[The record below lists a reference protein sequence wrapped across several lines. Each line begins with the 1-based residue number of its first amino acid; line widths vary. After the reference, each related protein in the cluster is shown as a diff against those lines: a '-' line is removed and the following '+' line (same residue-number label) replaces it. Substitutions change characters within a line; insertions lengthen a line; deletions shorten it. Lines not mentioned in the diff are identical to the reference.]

1 MDKLSN
7 IRQDYQRGELDFK
20 DLPKAPQRLFENW
33 IQTAIDE
40 SVLEPNAMTLSTIS
54 DNQPHSRI
62 VLLKGHDEKG
72 FVFFTNY
79 QSAKGREINT
89 NPLASL
95 LFFWPQLQRQVR
107 IEGIITKTSPEES
120 DTYFYSRPTGSQAGA
135 IASPQ
140 SNIIESRDELD
151 LAASEAEKGILKRPD
166 HWGGY
171 RLTPKYFEF
180 WQGRS
185 NRLHDRFS
193 YRKVEETWEIDRLAP

>member
-62 VLLKGHDEKG
+62 VLLKGHNEKG

-79 QSAKGREINT
+79 QSAKGQEINT